1 MSSKWDQRFIDVAKM
16 VASWSKDPSTKVG
29 AIIVDNGR
37 HPVSVGYNG
46 LPASM
51 VDDPAILN
59 DREQK
64 YKYVVHAER
73 NAILNS
79 PCDVKGCTIYVTHP
93 CCSGCVEFIIERGI
107 SRVVFE
113 ETSDVRF
120 TKSWNSELAVE
131 KLRTANIDVTI
142 LKQNPTEEN

>member
-1 MSSKWDQRFIDVAKM
+1 MSNKWDLRFLDVARL

-64 YKYVVHAER
+64 YKYVIHAER
-73 NAILNS
+73 NAIENS
-79 PCDVKGCTIYVTHP
+79 PCSVNGCTIYVTHP
-93 CCSGCVEFIIERGI
+93 CCSSCVDFIIECGI